1 MSELYARVKADIV
14 TAMKA
19 KEAEV
24 LTALRSLDAA
34 IKNKAIDAGE
44 KIPQDVHVLD
54 TVAMLVKRGSDSIEQ
69 FTKGARE
76 DLAEVERI
84 QVELFKKYLP
94 TQLTAEELTAKI
106 QEAIAEAGATV
117 AADFGKVMKIIVP
130 RVKGLADG
138 KDVKRIVTE
147 LLP

>member
-14 TAMKA
+14 VAMKA

-34 IKNKAIDAGE
+34 IKNKAIEAGE
-44 KIPQDVHVLD
+44 KAPQDVHVLD
-54 TVAMLVKRGSDSIEQ
+54 TVATLIKRGSDSIEQ

-76 DLAEVERI
+76 DLAAIERT

-94 TQLTAEELTAKI
+94 TQLTADELTEKI
-106 QEAIAEAGATV
+106 KEAIAEAGATA
-117 AADFGKVMKIIVP
+117 AADFGRVMKIIVP
-130 RVKGLADG
+130 KVKGLADG
-138 KDVKRIVTE
+138 KEVTRIVKE

>member
-14 TAMKA
+14 VAMKA

-34 IKNKAIDAGE
+34 IKNKAIEAGE
-44 KIPQDVHVLD
+44 KAPQDVHVLD
-54 TVAMLVKRGSDSIEQ
+54 TVATLIKRGSDSIEQ
-69 FTKGARE
+69 FTAGARE
-76 DLAEVERI
+76 DLASVEKF
-84 QVELFKKYLP
+84 QVELFKKYMP
-94 TQLTAEELTAKI
+94 TQLTADELAEKI
-106 QEAIAEAGATV
+106 KEAIAEAGATV

-138 KDVKRIVTE
+138 KEVTRIVKE
-147 LLP
+147 LLG